1 MFRAGAVIASA
12 WAAFGFTVFLLLF
25 VALGLAPLAMLI
37 VALVDIVRRPDWQWR
52 LSSQEKT
59 LWLLLVILVNF
70 LAIPSLIYWF
80 RIRPKLVAVEQAAA
94 AGQFGPGQVTFS
106 GWEPGF
112 APSFHPG
119 VAPAGWHPDPS
130 GGSQFRWW
138 DGNRWTEHTWSQPP
152 PGRPDQGP

>member
-1 MFRAGAVIASA
+1 VSAFRAGAVIASA
-12 WAAFGFTVFLLLF
+12 WAAFILLLF
-25 VALGLAPLAMLI
+25 LVLGLAPLAMLI

-52 LSSQEKT
+52 LSGQEKT
-59 LWLLLVILVNF
+59 LWLLLVILINF

-112 APSFHPG
+112 APNSHPG

-138 DGNRWTEHTWSQPP
+138 DGTRWTEHTWTQPQ
-152 PGRPDQGP
+152 PD